1 LRTHSL
7 ESALSDIGTRG
18 GRQRPWRVRSAN
30 SLAKLRRSMNA
41 MSFDVKC
48 LAAWLRCR
56 WWWGLAAWL
65 LVAWAGQAHAL
76 SADAAALRARHDALR
91 ALLASSPFQQPLLL
105 QAAPDDD
112 GLKGEVYAVVEQPFS
127 ITGPALQD
135 RARWCDVLILHLNV
149 KQCRVGGSGSATMS
163 LMVGRKFEQPA
174 GSGRAVDFAFRVLSA
189 GPDYVRVQMAAENAP
204 SDARDQ
210 VVLEA
215 APLDDKRSFL
225 RVSYA
230 YVFGTM
236 EYLAMQTYLA
246 TLARNKVGFT
256 TTGTGAD
263 GKPAYVGGVRGMVER
278 NVMRYYLAV
287 VAYVESLSVPPAER
301 QEKRLQDWFAA
312 TERHALQLHEMGR
325 DEYLAMKRNETRG
338 MP

>member
-1 LRTHSL
+1 
-7 ESALSDIGTRG
+7 LSI
-18 GRQRPWRVRSAN
+18 V
-30 SLAKLRRSMNA
+30 
-41 MSFDVKC
+41 
-48 LAAWLRCR
+48 
-56 WWWGLAAWL
+56 
-65 LVAWAGQAHAL
+65 WAGQAHAL

-91 ALLASSPFQQPLLL
+91 ASLASSPFKQPLLL
-105 QAAPDDD
+105 QAAPGED
-112 GLKGEVYAVVEQPFS
+112 GLKGEVFAVVEQPFG

-149 KQCRVGGSGSATMS
+149 KQCRVRGGSGSETVS

-174 GSGRAVDFAFRVLSA
+174 GTGRAVEFAFRVISA
-189 GPDYVRVQMAAENAP
+189 RSDYVRVQMAAETAS
-204 SDARDQ
+204 SDAGDQ

-230 YVFGTM
+230 YVFSTM
-236 EYLAMQTYLA
+236 ERLAMQAYLS
-246 TLARNKVGFT
+246 TLARHKVGFT

-263 GKPAYVGGVRGMVER
+263 GKPAYVGGVLGMVER

-301 QEKRLQDWFAA
+301 QERRLQDWFAA

-325 DEYLAMKRNETRG
+325 DEYLTMKRHETRG

>member
-1 LRTHSL
+1 MTFG
-7 ESALSDIGTRG
+7 LSCFAAWRP
-18 GRQRPWRVRSAN
+18 GRLGWAV
-30 SLAKLRRSMNA
+30 
-41 MSFDVKC
+41 
-48 LAAWLRCR
+48 AAWLAIASA
-56 WWWGLAAWL
+56 GAAQ
-65 LVAWAGQAHAL
+65 AG
-76 SADAAALRARHDALR
+76 SADAAALRAKHDALR
-91 ALLASSPFQQPLLL
+91 ASLTSSPFKQPLLL
-105 QAAPDDD
+105 QAVPGED

-149 KQCRVGGSGSATMS
+149 KQCRVRGGSGSETVS

-174 GSGRAVDFAFRVLSA
+174 GTGRAVDFAFRVLNA
-189 GPDYVRVQMAAENAP
+189 GPDYVRVQMAAETAA

-215 APLDDKRSFL
+215 APLDDQRSFL

-230 YVFGTM
+230 YVFTTM
-236 EYLAMQTYLA
+236 ERLAMQAYLS
-246 TLARNKVGFT
+246 TLARHKVGFT

-263 GKPAYVGGVRGMVER
+263 GKPAYVRGVLGMVER

-287 VAYVESLSVPPAER
+287 VSYVESLSVPAAER

-312 TERHALQLHEMGR
+312 TERHALQLNEMGR
-325 DEYLAMKRNETRG
+325 DEYLTMKRHETRG